1 MSFDVLAILFI
12 VFSVVSSLVNKM
24 QERRRMAEREDREL
38 VDVPKRS
45 IPESDLSEWDVLRE
59 PEPEPEPMP
68 VEPVREFREVRGA
81 TPVSESDT
89 GPEFQEVQVTRP
101 VSETYTGQEFV
112 DPLVEDDD
120 RVDVQKVVAKEL
132 RDRPSR
138 RCRKANVLRF
148 DKDALVNAILYQE
161 ILGSPRSERMP

>member
-45 IPESDLSEWDVLRE
+45 IPEMDLSEWDVLH
-59 PEPEPEPMP
+59 EPEPEPMP
-68 VEPVREFREVRGA
+68 AEPVREFREVRGA

-89 GPEFQEVQVTRP
+89 GPEFQEVQVNRP
-101 VSETYTGQEFV
+101 VSETYKGQEFV
-112 DPLVEDDD
+112 DPLIQDDD

-132 RDRPSR
+132 RDRPSMR
-138 RCRKANVLRF
+138 RSKTNVLRF

-161 ILGSPRSERMP
+161 ILGPPRSERMP